1 MSFIRDHKTH
11 YLTSDNVYSF
21 ALTLKQM
28 WESPGSLLY
37 KQLEEESMTVHA
49 IEAKFS
55 VIGLCSMKQAS
66 CQCGKPQSSFLS
78 LRETDP

>member
-1 MSFIRDHKTH
+1 MGFSRDHNTH
-11 YLTSDNVYSF
+11 YLTSASVYSF

-28 WESPGSLLY
+28 WQSPGSFLY
-37 KQLEEESMTVHA
+37 KQLEEESMTLNA
-49 IEAKFS
+49 IEANFS
-55 VIGLCSMKQAS
+55 VIGLCSIKQPG